1 VSWTQADRRL
11 HVVHQVAKEPNGCTP
26 APASGVRPVRH
37 ARPVPAPGDVVDG
50 RYRLER
56 LGGRGGMA
64 TVWQAIDEVTGEVV
78 ALKLHGRRHA
88 DPVRLL
94 HEARVL
100 GSLRHAGL
108 VRYLAHGDPPGSPYL
123 AMEWLE
129 GEDLSARHQRGPL
142 AIEEALA
149 LGLRLAGALDA
160 VHASGVIHCDVKPSN
175 VLLCGATAAD
185 AKLVDFGVSQP
196 LGGGAEVPWARG
208 AMVGTPGYMAP
219 EQFTGEHEV
228 DARSDLFALGSLLFE
243 CLAGV
248 APFAGK
254 HPMDTLRRTVQD
266 PAACVCSLR
275 AGVPAELSAL
285 IAALLARRPDDRPAN
300 AAAVAAC
307 LQRCGAG
314 REAAAVASPT

>member
-1 VSWTQADRRL
+1 M
-11 HVVHQVAKEPNGCTP
+11 VHQVAKETNGCTP
-26 APASGVRPVRH
+26 GPVSGVRLVR
-37 ARPVPAPGDVVDG
+37 PACPLPATGDIVDG
-50 RYRLER
+50 RYRLDR

-64 TVWQAIDEVTGEVV
+64 TVWRALDEVTGDIV
-78 ALKLHGRRHA
+78 ALKLHSRRHA

-100 GSLRHAGL
+100 GSLRHAGV

-142 AIEEALA
+142 TIEEALA
-149 LGLRLAGALDA
+149 VGLRLADALDA
-160 VHASGVIHCDVKPSN
+160 VHAAGVIHCDVKPSN

-185 AKLVDFGVSQP
+185 ARLVDFGVSQP
-196 LGGGAEVPWARG
+196 RGGGADVPWARG

-228 DARSDLFALGSLLFE
+228 DARADLFALGSLLFE

-266 PAACVCSLR
+266 PVPCVGSLR
-275 AGVPAELSAL
+275 DGVPDELSGL
-285 IAALLARRPDDRPAN
+285 IATLLARRPDDRPAT

-314 REAAAVASPT
+314 REAAVVASPT